1 MAGSTFGSEFFNPS
15 QRDRDRG
22 REDLYRVMR
31 MDKQGLDIPN
41 LIGENIALIALII
54 VWPVLILFTTSRV
67 SWVAMEP
74 HQAVSYAL
82 AVIAIPVF
90 LAALPAATVLIGWF
104 TKRKAESLLF
114 GVLFFPCFYCIG
126 FFFFSHGNM
135 VFIRVPETVLYVGGL
150 SAISGLAGYCAAH
163 HDQRHL
169 AIAIVLVGLWVVGFL
184 SGIN

>member
-1 MAGSTFGSEFFNPS
+1 ME
-15 QRDRDRG
+15 
-22 REDLYRVMR
+22 
-31 MDKQGLDIPN
+31 KQGLDIPKT
-41 LIGENIALIALII
+41 IGENIALITLLI
-54 VWPVLILFTTSRV
+54 VWPALILYTTSRV
-67 SWVAMEP
+67 SQGVMEP

-104 TKRKAESLLF
+104 TQRKAESLLF
-114 GVLFFPCFYCIG
+114 GALFFPCFYCIG

-163 HDQRHL
+163 RTGWHL
-169 AIAIVLVGLWVVGFL
+169 AAAIVLVGLWVVGFL